1 MTSHQR
7 CINCDQRKNGKE
19 YTVNCP
25 ARQSYGH
32 DWKIYAGNGVGWS
45 ESLLGKLVNW
55 LWATKIGKVIVIIG
69 VVFLLK
75 ILLK

>member
-7 CINCDQRKNGKE
+7 CINCNQRKTGSE

-25 ARQSYGH
+25 ARAAYGH
-32 DWKIYAGNGVGWS
+32 EWKTYAGNGVGWS
-45 ESLLGKLVNW
+45 ESLFGKLVNW
-55 LWATKIGKVIVIIG
+55 LWATKIGKVVVIIG
-69 VVFLLK
+69 ALILLK